1 MPLGDVYISEVM
13 KEAYKKHIKEQSE
26 RREKFILETIIPK
39 LKWYHK
45 LLFKIDKRLI
55 KNVITI
61 VISDHKWGVILY
73 GKKYLL
79 GDSSRIYFNNTILK
93 KK

>member
-1 MPLGDVYISEVM
+1 MPLDYVYISEVM
-13 KEAYKKHIKEQSE
+13 KEAYKKHYKDQSG

-39 LKWYHK
+39 LKWHHK
-45 LLFKIDKRLI
+45 LLFKINKKLI

-61 VISDHKWGVILY
+61 IIADHKWGVILY

-79 GDSSRIYFNNTILK
+79 DNDSMIYF
-93 KK
+93 

>member
-1 MPLGDVYISEVM
+1 MALDNVYISEEM
-13 KEAYKKHIKEQSE
+13 KVAYKKYCKNESE
-26 RREKFILETIIPK
+26 KKEKFILETIIPK

-79 GDSSRIYFNNTILK
+79 DDSSRIYFNNTI
-93 KK
+93 